1 MNDGAEYKAKV
12 KAALLRYPEAKKAGG
27 SRETDAIDR
36 ALDRQREYY
45 NGEARVKMVELV
57 YFKGTHT
64 LAGAAV
70 ATGYAEETVKKWNLE
85 LLSNID
91 GRLDRP
97 EA

>member
-1 MNDGAEYKAKV
+1 MNDGAEYKAKA
-12 KAALLRYPEAKKAGG
+12 KAVLISYPETKKRGDCP
-27 SRETDAIDR
+27 ETRAVER

-45 NGEARVKMVELV
+45 NGDARVRMVELV
-57 YFKGTHT
+57 YFRQSHT

-91 GRLDRP
+91 GRLSGV
-97 EA
+97 